1 MREPLSIKVLTYAM
15 LALFVVMVAV
25 PLFWMVATAIK
36 TNKELYEDFSYFPR
50 RPTIENFVR
59 VIQREDLL
67 TNIRNSLAVGLATTA
82 VTVIVSSLA
91 AFSIVRYQY
100 RGREAVGRFILFKY
114 VLPTAML
121 FVPLYAIITAL
132 GLGNTLQSLMLTY
145 LSFTVPFCTWMLMG
159 YFRSI
164 PPELEEHAMVDGCT
178 KIGAMVRIL
187 LPLSAPGLVASAIFS
202 FTLAWN
208 EFLLALVFTV
218 DQRTMTVPIRLSMM
232 VVGDQ
237 YIWGQLMAGAVL
249 ASVPIAILYFL
260 GQRFVVQGLA
270 AGSVKG

>member
-1 MREPLSIKVLTYAM
+1 MREPLSIRVTTYA
-15 LALFVVMVAV
+15 LLGLFVFMVAV
-25 PLFWMVATAIK
+25 PLFWMVTTALK
-36 TNKELYEDFSYFPR
+36 TNKDLYEDFTYLPR
-50 RPTIENFVR
+50 HPTVQHFVR
-59 VIQREDLL
+59 VIERDGLL
-67 TNIRNSLAVGLATTA
+67 TNIWNSFAVASVTTA
-82 VTVIVSSLA
+82 VTVVVSAFA
-91 AFSIVRYQY
+91 AFSIVRYKY
-100 RGREAVGRFILFKY
+100 RGREWIGRFILFKY

-121 FVPLYAIITAL
+121 FVSLYAIVVAL
-132 GLGNTLQSLMLTY
+132 GLGNTLKSLMLTY

-164 PPELEEHAMVDGCT
+164 PAELEEHAMVDGCT
-178 KIGAMVRIL
+178 KIGALFRIL
-187 LPLSAPGLVASAIFS
+187 LPLSAPGIVASAIFS

-208 EFLLALVFTV
+208 EFLLALIFTS
-218 DQRTMTVPIRLSMM
+218 DQTTMTVPIKLSMM

-249 ASVPIAILYFL
+249 ATVPITILYFL